1 MNRLIPLSIIYEAMN
16 GNELAIGAV
25 VSHYRGYI
33 RFLSRRPRRDALGFE
48 HLYVDE
54 DMQRRLES
62 KLVFAIVTNFKILKE
77 E

>member
-1 MNRLIPLSIIYEAMN
+1 MNSLIPISIIYEAMN
-16 GNELAIGAV
+16 GNDFAIAAI

-62 KLVFAIVTNFKILKE
+62 KLIYAVITNYKILKE

>member
-16 GNELAIGAV
+16 GDEIAMGAV
-25 VSHYRGYI
+25 ITHYRGYI

-48 HLYVDE
+48 HLYVDK
-54 DMQRRLES
+54 DMQRRLET
-62 KLVFAIVTNFKILKE
+62 KLIYAVITNFKILKE